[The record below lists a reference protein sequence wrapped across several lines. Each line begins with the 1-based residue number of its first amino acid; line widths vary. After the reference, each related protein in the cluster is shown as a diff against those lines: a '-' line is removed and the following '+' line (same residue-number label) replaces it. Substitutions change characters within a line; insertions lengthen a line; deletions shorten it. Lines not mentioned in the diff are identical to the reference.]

1 MNIAVIA
8 LKAAVLVVAA
18 LVGFWAASALGGFDA
33 PTTSLD
39 ADCGGAKLRACFFAI
54 I

>member
-18 LVGFWAASALGGFDA
+18 LLGFWAASALGGFDA
-33 PTTSLD
+33 PMSLD
-39 ADCGGAKLRACFFAI
+39 ADCGGVKLRACFFAI